1 MSTDIALAFLQRAAR
16 LLLQYN
22 MRTALLEQRLRQ
34 AALALGQEVQ
44 VLTGYRQLT
53 IHAANGAYAHVQVH
67 ELRIN
72 VALSARVNWIIDE
85 LCAGLVPVEDAVK
98 RLDEVERIAEKHSR
112 WLLTLIFGA
121 AAAALAAL
129 LSADVPAMIEIGL
142 ASALGL
148 LARQQM
154 AKRHFALFALPF
166 VAAFIGSLMGGLLI
180 RAGFTTTPG
189 ICLIVPALM
198 LVPGPHFI
206 NSLHDIVE
214 NNMTTG
220 LARFGLAVA
229 IMVAASLGIFVG
241 GWITLGMTTVPP
253 WDSSIAQIPLWA
265 DVMLAGIAACGFG
278 AVYNAPWS
286 VLLPSI
292 LCGML
297 GHGIRYLG
305 LEYGVGLAMS
315 TLIACF
321 VIGVFAASFVERL
334 RVPFAAVAFASA
346 VPMMPGVLMFRAIGG
361 AMEISLAGAK
371 AGPVLVASTFS
382 NLFTAGFVVGAM
394 GMGLLIGARVNFA
407 PLKRLLGLREQ
418 GKSVLM
424 HDDSAD

>member
-1 MSTDIALAFLQRAAR
+1 MSTDIALGFLQRAAR

-34 AALALGQEVQ
+34 AAVALGQDVQ
-44 VLTGYRQLT
+44 ILTGYRQLT

-72 VALSARVNWIIDE
+72 VALSARVNWIVDE
-85 LCAGLVPVEDAVK
+85 LCAGVISVEDAVQ
-98 RLDEVERIAEKHSR
+98 RLDEVEHIAEKHNR
-112 WLLTLIFGA
+112 WLLAFMFGC

-129 LSADVPAMIEIGL
+129 LSADWPAMLGIAF
-142 ASALGL
+142 ASATGL
-148 LARQQM
+148 LVRQQL
-154 AKRHFALFALPF
+154 AKRHVALFALPF
-166 VAAFIGSLMGGLLI
+166 VAAFIGALIGGLLI
-180 RAGFTTTPG
+180 RAGLTATPG

-220 LARFGLAVA
+220 LARFGLAVS

-241 GWITLGMTTVPP
+241 GWLTLGMTTVPP
-253 WDSSIAQIPLWA
+253 WDSTITHIPLWA
-265 DVMLAGIAACGFG
+265 DVLLAGIAACGFG
-278 AVYNAPWS
+278 AVYNAPWR
-286 VLLPSI
+286 VLWISI

-315 TLIACF
+315 TLVACM
-321 VIGVFAASFVERL
+321 VIGVVAASFVERL
-334 RVPFAAVAFASA
+334 RIPFAAVAFASA

-361 AMEISLAGAK
+361 AMEISLAGTQA
-371 AGPVLVASTFS
+371 APALVASTFS

-394 GMGLLIGARVNFA
+394 GMGLLMGARVNLG
-407 PLKRLLGLREQ
+407 PLKRMLGMRQQTRSDLMNGAREQ
-418 GKSVLM
+418 
-424 HDDSAD
+424 